1 MSDAINTVEKPQST
15 NFIKEI
21 INEHNQ
27 TGKYQG
33 RVHTRFPPEPNGYL
47 HIGHAKSICLNFGI
61 AQEYGGKTNLRFDD
75 TNPCKEDT
83 EYVDS
88 IIEDVKW
95 LGFDWEDRMF
105 YASDYFGKLYDYAVQ
120 LIKAGKAYVDSQTA
134 DEIRQTRGTLTE
146 PGKESPYRNRPVEE
160 NLDLFEKMKKGEFPD
175 GTMVLRAKVDMASP
189 NMNMRDPVMY
199 RIMHAEHHRTGNEW
213 CIYPMY
219 DWAHGICDSI
229 EGITHS
235 ICTLE
240 FEIHRPLYD
249 WFLEQLGAYRPQQI
263 EFARLNMTYTLMSK
277 RKLLQLVKE
286 NHVSGWD
293 DPRMPTISG
302 LRRRGYT
309 PESIRLFAEKI
320 GVAKADSVVDITLL
334 EHCIRDDM
342 NRRAS
347 RVMAVLRPLKMV
359 IENYPDGQ
367 VEMMEALNNPEDP
380 DAGNRQIPFSKEVY
394 IERDDFMENPPK
406 KYFRLSPGAEVRL
419 KHAYYVTCTDVIK
432 DENGEITEIRCKY
445 DPESRGGGTPDNRRV
460 LGTLHWVS
468 VPHAVDAEIRLYD
481 HLFIKPNPEE
491 DPDFRVNINPESVE
505 ILKGCKVEP
514 GLKTAKVGDFFQF
527 LRQGYFCVDRIDS
540 SEDHPVFNRTT
551 GLKDSWAKIA
561 KKGK

>member
-1 MSDAINTVEKPQST
+1 
-15 NFIKEI
+15 
-21 INEHNQ
+21 
-27 TGKYQG
+27 
-33 RVHTRFPPEPNGYL
+33 
-47 HIGHAKSICLNFGI
+47 
-61 AQEYGGKTNLRFDD
+61 
-75 TNPCKEDT
+75 
-83 EYVDS
+83 
-88 IIEDVKW
+88 
-95 LGFDWEDRMF
+95 
-105 YASDYFGKLYDYAVQ
+105 
-120 LIKAGKAYVDSQTA
+120 
-134 DEIRQTRGTLTE
+134 
-146 PGKESPYRNRPVEE
+146 
-160 NLDLFEKMKKGEFPD
+160 
-175 GTMVLRAKVDMASP
+175 
-189 NMNMRDPVMY
+189 
-199 RIMHAEHHRTGNEW
+199 
-213 CIYPMY
+213 
-219 DWAHGICDSI
+219 
-229 EGITHS
+229 
-235 ICTLE
+235 
-240 FEIHRPLYD
+240 
-249 WFLEQLGAYRPQQI
+249 
-263 EFARLNMTYTLMSK
+263 
-277 RKLLQLVKE
+277 
-286 NHVSGWD
+286 
-293 DPRMPTISG
+293 